1 MQNAGDDP
9 FYRRIDPSWGG
20 GVEYVAWESLA
31 DLSRIQSHATYTFSF
46 PSSFSN

>member
-31 DLSRIQSHATYTFSF
+31 DLSRIRVMLTYLVFF
-46 PSSFSN
+46 IV